1 MLFTST
7 LSHINYVNQ
16 KKVIDVVRSK
26 NQDMNSLTNIKMT
39 WPRFKARTTF
49 VLTLYF
55 LSCHNTY
62 IKVEKFPK
70 LPTPIS

>member
-7 LSHINYVNQ
+7 LSHINYVYQ
-16 KKVIDVVRSK
+16 KKVIDVVRNK
-26 NQDMNSLTNIKMT
+26 NQDMNSLTKIKTT
-39 WPRFKARTTF
+39 WPRFKAKTTF
-49 VLTLYF
+49 LLPLYF

-62 IKVEKFPK
+62 MKVEKFPK